1 VRIWID
7 ECLSPSLTVTARDRG
22 YESTCN
28 LHREMLGATDAELF
42 ATAPREDWTFAT
54 NNAGDFTELAAK
66 ADPHAGAIIVP
77 QRLAATSRES
87 SKPSWTTSRSNRT
100 TSATL
105 PTTGLST
112 RCRDERRRADRLAP
126 AAEMITP
133 ARA

>member
-1 VRIWID
+1 MRIWID

-28 LHREMLGATDAELF
+28 LHRDMLGATDAELF

-77 QRLAATSRES
+77 QRLAADQPRILQAVLDDIEEQ
-87 SKPSWTTSRSNRT
+87 SNDVGD
-100 TSATL
+100 APHDWLVDKVVEMNDDEQIAWLLL
-105 PTTGLST
+105 PK
-112 RCRDERRRADRLAP
+112 
-126 AAEMITP
+126 
-133 ARA
+133 